1 MTAPL
6 PLPAEPR
13 RLGGRVGVAILL
25 VGVLAVAFMSALG
38 DAVRRPKGGPVVGEP
53 APGFTLVTFHGPAVA
68 LDDLRGDVVVLNFWA
83 SWCAPCADEADD
95 LEQLWRRFKDRDVRF
110 LGVDYVDTEGPARA
124 YLAEHDVTYPNG
136 PDLGSRI
143 SDRYGITGVPETFV
157 IDRRGRIVSV
167 GPDGATPAARLT
179 LPLTPGSSFGPD
191 DLAALIERLLTES
204 AGADRDPAGRRVAR
218 PWR

>member
-6 PLPAEPR
+6 PLPAGPR

-95 LEQLWRRFKDRDVRF
+95 LEQLWRRFRTATSASWAWTTSTRK
-110 LGVDYVDTEGPARA
+110 GPRAR
-124 YLAEHDVTYPNG
+124 TWP
-136 PDLGSRI
+136 S
-143 SDRYGITGVPETFV
+143 TT
-157 IDRRGRIVSV
+157 
-167 GPDGATPAARLT
+167 
-179 LPLTPGSSFGPD
+179 
-191 DLAALIERLLTES
+191 
-204 AGADRDPAGRRVAR
+204 
-218 PWR
+218 